1 MEGTENTEK
10 KMVYEELTENIYAA
24 CIEVHSH
31 SGPGLLE
38 STYEACLCQEMAQRN
53 LSFRRQVAMPVQYK
67 GISIDC
73 GYRLDLIVE
82 EKVIME
88 LKAVEKILP
97 IHEAQLLTY
106 LRLSHYRVGL
116 LVNFNVKRIV
126 DGITRRVV

>member
-1 MEGTENTEK
+1 MIH
-10 KMVYEELTENIYAA
+10 EELTEKIYAA

-31 SGPGLLE
+31 LGPGLLE
-38 STYEACLCQEMAQRN
+38 STYEACICHELAQRT
-53 LSFRRQVAMPVQYK
+53 LSFRRQVVMPVQFK

-116 LVNFNVKRIV
+116 LVNSNVNRIV
-126 DGITRRVV
+126 DGITRRVI